1 MRDLLFFACLFSA
14 LLLGP
19 WPTLWVALL
28 CIVVALV
35 ARVWRVA

>member
-1 MRDLLFFACLFSA
+1 MRDLIFFACLFSA

-19 WPTLWVALL
+19 WPTVCVAVL
-28 CIVVALV
+28 CIVVAIV